1 MQQAWVQRKKGS
13 KVAMARFGNWM
24 AAAQAFDECWHTQL
38 IRLVWL
44 GFQEGYLKTTS
55 FPGLQDQAK
64 ALRKEGTGEDKQQT
78 KKSANQA
85 AAALKMNGANA
96 LQLVVLLLSDTWNQ
110 KRCRMQVVLAEPLMQ
125 WHTEQSK
132 SLRSTMETREWL
144 MAQLGGELL
153 TPLQGM
159 WALLK
164 KESVLQR
171 VSIVRPS
178 DRDVAEGMDTPRYAE
193 DAKLC
198 ELCGQWVTE
207 LVAARVKR
215 LLWMTRSWQGL
226 FLLVAHP
233 SESRRVSVMEELHKQ
248 WLAFE
253 EAEGRAEP
261 FWQQVVERSE
271 FRTMPVLQLVQAC
284 KRAEWKVTEELQ
296 SMARERAS
304 IINQS
309 KMSEDAFQKGRRKE
323 DTQANKL
330 MGEKA
335 LWKHWLD
342 SGLVGTLHRFQP
354 VDCSGEPLPASGD
367 IALSKGVFQPNV
379 QQSPEELKRITA
391 QKSKKNQWFSTTV
404 PGANIVHADVKL
416 MRVAKMKNS
425 WAEVHLNGTP
435 KETIPRV
442 DAHTVMK
449 LLCEQIVVRSSTFR
463 KAACCGE
470 VADLHGWS
478 TLLRAK
484 SVAFRQSTLDVWL
497 LSLGDICGEVV
508 LAWPLRFRGT
518 LPDGRIVVEPAAD
531 APPRLEVIVD
541 PNSVHAVSLKWLGPW
556 EARMSNSV
564 LSGAASSG
572 LVLVSDG
579 RPVKLLEL
587 AARHSFYDLAPAQ
600 LQWIAERTSFAID
613 ATLTEPEQVKLLVQH
628 IIPEVSVQELESILR
643 LRFSESDDLL
653 EELLL
658 TTSSIEEYIH
668 TSDIKDLEDCAHQEQ
683 KKKEEKRHY
692 ARDLV
697 RCLADLGCETVTKK
711 KMVSRSGKK
720 YKTKLPVSAEWTKDI
735 G

>member
-1 MQQAWVQRKKGS
+1 
-13 KVAMARFGNWM
+13 
-24 AAAQAFDECWHTQL
+24 
-38 IRLVWL
+38 
-44 GFQEGYLKTTS
+44 
-55 FPGLQDQAK
+55 
-64 ALRKEGTGEDKQQT
+64 
-78 KKSANQA
+78 
-85 AAALKMNGANA
+85 
-96 LQLVVLLLSDTWNQ
+96 
-110 KRCRMQVVLAEPLMQ
+110 MQ

-132 SLRSTMETREWL
+132 SLRSTMETRDWL

-171 VSIVRPS
+171 VSIVRPT
-178 DRDVAEGMDTPRYAE
+178 DRDVAEGTDTPRCAE

-233 SESRRVSVMEELHKQ
+233 SESRRVTVMDELHKQ

-253 EAEGRAEP
+253 EAESRTEP

-271 FRTMPVLQLVQAC
+271 FRTMLVLQLVHAC
-284 KRAEWKVTEELQ
+284 KRAEWKVTDELQ
-296 SMARERAS
+296 SMARDRAS

-330 MGEKA
+330 MGEKE

-367 IALSKGVFQPNV
+367 IALSKSVFHPNV

-404 PGANIVHADVKL
+404 PGANIVYADVKL
-416 MRVAKMKNS
+416 MRVAKSKNS
-425 WAEVHLNGTP
+425 WA
-435 KETIPRV
+435 
-442 DAHTVMK
+442 
-449 LLCEQIVVRSSTFR
+449 
-463 KAACCGE
+463 E

-478 TLLRAK
+478 TLLRSK
-484 SVAFRQSTLDVWL
+484 SVAFRQSSVDVWL

-541 PNSVHAVSLKWLGPW
+541 PDSVRAVSLKWLGPW
-556 EARMSNSV
+556 QARMSNSQ

-572 LVLVSDG
+572 LVLVSESC
-579 RPVKLLEL
+579 PVKLLEL

-600 LQWIAERTSFAID
+600 LQWVAERTAFALD
-613 ATLTEPEQVKLLVQH
+613 TTLTEPEQ
-628 IIPEVSVQELESILR
+628 
-643 LRFSESDDLL
+643 
-653 EELLL
+653 
-658 TTSSIEEYIH
+658 
-668 TSDIKDLEDCAHQEQ
+668 IK
-683 KKKEEKRHY
+683 
-692 ARDLV
+692 
-697 RCLADLGCETVTKK
+697 
-711 KMVSRSGKK
+711 
-720 YKTKLPVSAEWTKDI
+720 
-735 G
+735 